1 MKRIMVLFLAFLI
14 AISQIACSSSNQPNG
29 SSDIQQAGSD
39 NSASNTSQE
48 SSLDDK
54 ESSDTKENV
63 EIPVDENLLE
73 VEISLPA
80 SFFQDMTAEEIQEAA
95 AENGYGQCVIHDDG
109 SVTYTMSQAKQN
121 EILAEFKNSIDESIQ
136 GMLEGEDAVESF
148 QKIEYNDDISEVN
161 VYVDKEK
168 YIQFDAFSC
177 LVFYFGGIYYQIFSG
192 ADPDTI
198 DVTIHFIDAATN
210 ETFNTISYRDWV
222 ESNKE
227 ASSSDSSAT

>member
-54 ESSDTKENV
+54 ESSETEENA

-109 SVTYTMSQAKQN
+109 SVTYTMSKAKQN

-136 GMLEGEDAVESF
+136 
-148 QKIEYNDDISEVN
+148 KH
-161 VYVDKEK
+161 
-168 YIQFDAFSC
+168 IQFDAFSR

-198 DVTIHFIDAATN
+198 DMTIHFIDAATN

>member
-1 MKRIMVLFLAFLI
+1 MVLFLAFLI

-39 NSASNTSQE
+39 NSACNTSQE

-54 ESSDTKENV
+54 ESSETEENA

-109 SVTYTMSQAKQN
+109 SVAYTMSQAKQN

-136 GMLEGEDAVESF
+136 
-148 QKIEYNDDISEVN
+148 KH
-161 VYVDKEK
+161 
-168 YIQFDAFSC
+168 IQFDAFSR